1 MKKNKILESVMAFI
15 LLASVYLL
23 SQKSALTVASLNVG
37 VDKKI
42 VVIDA
47 SHGGVDPGKVGEN
60 GELEKEIN
68 LSISIK
74 LKALLEEQGVEV
86 VMTRTTDRALY
97 DENAKNKKAQDLQRR
112 VELIERISPDL
123 AVSIHQN
130 SYGQKSVY
138 GPQVFYFSNSSAGQ
152 QLAIIVQE
160 NMNTHLEIEKPREI
174 KGNDSYYILKNTSS
188 PTIIVECGF
197 LSNQEEAQKLMTEKY
212 QNQVAESLL
221 KGIMEYLER

>member
-1 MKKNKILESVMAFI
+1 
-15 LLASVYLL
+15 
-23 SQKSALTVASLNVG
+23 
-37 VDKKI
+37 
-42 VVIDA
+42 
-47 SHGGVDPGKVGEN
+47 
-60 GELEKEIN
+60 
-68 LSISIK
+68 
-74 LKALLEEQGVEV
+74 
-86 VMTRTTDRALY
+86 
-97 DENAKNKKAQDLQRR
+97 